1 MKSADPYID
10 RASGVLRN
18 KLGLTD
24 AAALDVHER
33 RLVSQRIVEGVPG
46 GRFDLDH
53 LRAIHR
59 HLFQDVYDWAG
70 EIRTVE
76 IQKGTT
82 LFQPIRF
89 IAIGMA
95 DVHRRLVDKRF
106 LHGLSHEAFCNE
118 AGVIVG
124 DINHIHPFRE
134 GNGRTQFLYMQL
146 LARQAGYR
154 LDLTKLAGPT
164 WIAACQEAHMG
175 RYGDL
180 AAVLRGALCDE
191 RA

>member
-1 MKSADPYID
+1 MKNEDPYID
-10 RASGVLRN
+10 PACGVLRN

-33 RLVSQRIVEGVPG
+33 RLVAQRIVEGVPD

-76 IQKGTT
+76 IQKGAT

-89 IAIGMA
+89 IAIGMT
-95 DVHRRLVDKRF
+95 DVHQRLSDKRF
-106 LHGLSHEAFCNE
+106 LRGLGSETFSSE
-118 AGVIVG
+118 AGIIIG

-134 GNGRTQFLYMQL
+134 GNGRTQLLYMQL

-154 LDLTKLAGPT
+154 LDLTKLTGAT

-175 RYGDL
+175 RYGEL
-180 AAVLRGALCDE
+180 AAALRGALSDDGG
-191 RA
+191 